1 MTSKKQFSCP
11 RWKDVDPQDIGDA
24 YCFWV
29 NELTA
34 QGLHSKS
41 DIALV
46 LAIMSEQLADAKD
59 DATRLHKAFMDA
71 KYPETAQVETS
82 CVGSGDPA
90 NCPEN
95 EGRGCCQPSPAST
108 ENIAVWIDNDDNVQ
122 WDYELNC
129 DHPSHAVIVRAKRAF
144 KSVCAHGC
152 YPGRE
157 ICMCRASVGQECC
170 FTVKTSTEPGA

>member
-1 MTSKKQFSCP
+1 
-11 RWKDVDPQDIGDA
+11 
-24 YCFWV
+24 
-29 NELTA
+29 
-34 QGLHSKS
+34 
-41 DIALV
+41 
-46 LAIMSEQLADAKD
+46 MSEAVTALEHAANCELVTLRGDPMASCSCKSSNLQFTREQIEFIRNEMYASLSCG
-59 DATRLHKAFMDA
+59 ATDPLFQAIYDRAGEVLRGAH
-71 KYPETAQVETS
+71 ETT

-170 FTVKTSTEPGA
+170 FTVKTEGKST